1 MIGPLTELPT
11 NLPIPE
17 DDGGAA
23 HLLGMRLHSLALR
36 STSGNLIDLAGLR
49 GQSVIFA
56 YPMTGEPGRP
66 LPTGW
71 ISIPGAAGCTLE
83 SCGFRDHF
91 EEIKDLGVSVFGL
104 STQGTEAQEEA
115 KNRLHLPFDL
125 LSDESLKL
133 AMTLKLPMMNPD
145 GRPMIKRLTLICSEG
160 VIDHVFYPIFP
171 PDKHAEEVMAW
182 LTKNKEA

>member
-1 MIGPLTELPT
+1 M
-11 NLPIPE
+11 
-17 DDGGAA
+17 
-23 HLLGMRLHSLALR
+23 
-36 STSGNLIDLAGLR
+36 
-49 GQSVIFA
+49 
-56 YPMTGEPGRP
+56 
-66 LPTGW
+66 
-71 ISIPGAAGCTLE
+71 
-83 SCGFRDHF
+83 
-91 EEIKDLGVSVFGL
+91 GVSVFGL

-182 LTKNKEA
+182 LNKNKEA